1 MTFMTHP
8 QHGANNVSPSDVAT
22 QEKAGWKVT
31 DRAEW
36 MATKG
41 KPPGYS
47 AGLKPFRIEDEVI
60 PTFPVVR
67 NKPGPKPKAR

>member
-36 MATKG
+36 MASKG
-41 KPPGYS
+41 KQPP
-47 AGLKPFRIEDEVI
+47 D
-60 PTFPVVR
+60 PVEEPSDTVPPEALPPAAEKK
-67 NKPGPKPKAR
+67 KPGRKPKAR

>member
-8 QHGANNVSPSDVAT
+8 EHGANNVSPSEVAT

-36 MATKG
+36 MAAKS
-41 KPPGYS
+41 KPQTYS
-47 AGLKPFRIEDEVI
+47 EAPTAFRIEDE
-60 PTFPVVR
+60 PVLR